1 MALACR
7 QPLPLY
13 RPRDPQASHL
23 WRLIDQHFD
32 SFRQGYDERFQAK
45 YGFWRPVVDRSVTAF
60 LACGD
65 LAEGFARVRCPDC
78 HHEMFVA
85 YSCKQRCTCP
95 SCHQKRTL
103 LTALHV
109 AQEVS
114 APVAHRQVVLTI
126 PKRLRLHARFD
137 RSLLGKLAH
146 CAWTCIQAEVRR
158 LLRRRPSLRDGA
170 RVVPGMVAA
179 IQTHGELLH
188 WHPHLHMLLTCGAFT
203 FGGDFLELPELDLER
218 LEVAWQEAVFALY
231 LAEEKIEPE
240 VVENM
245 RTWEHSGFSVDQ
257 SVLLAAGDQAGIER
271 LVQYMTRC
279 PFSLSRLVKVSDKG
293 QVIYKAEKASCRSFP
308 DPGGDGLQAG
318 RAPSRSDGR
327 RNYQILSPLDFLAP
341 LSPQTGHAAY
351 SHQGISPDPLLRL
364 VLQQEPG
371 DAEEGGGSNGIRRR
385 VHRHGRRGGS
395 VAKSQ

>member
-1 MALACR
+1 
-7 QPLPLY
+7 
-13 RPRDPQASHL
+13 
-23 WRLIDQHFD
+23 
-32 SFRQGYDERFQAK
+32 
-45 YGFWRPVVDRSVTAF
+45 
-60 LACGD
+60 
-65 LAEGFARVRCPDC
+65 
-78 HHEMFVA
+78 
-85 YSCKQRCTCP
+85 
-95 SCHQKRTL
+95 
-103 LTALHV
+103 
-109 AQEVS
+109 
-114 APVAHRQVVLTI
+114 
-126 PKRLRLHARFD
+126 
-137 RSLLGKLAH
+137 
-146 CAWTCIQAEVRR
+146 
-158 LLRRRPSLRDGA
+158 
-170 RVVPGMVAA
+170 MVAA

-203 FGGDFLELPELDLER
+203 CGGDFLELPELDLER

-231 LAEEKIEPE
+231 LAPWNWAEEKIEPE

-318 RAPSRSDGR
+318 AK
-327 RNYQILSPLDFLAP
+327 RNYQILSPLDFVAP

-351 SHQGISPDPLLRL
+351 SRQGITSDPLLWL

-371 DAEEGGGSNGIRRR
+371 DAEEGGGSSGIRRR
-385 VHRHGRRGGS
+385 VHRHGWRGGS